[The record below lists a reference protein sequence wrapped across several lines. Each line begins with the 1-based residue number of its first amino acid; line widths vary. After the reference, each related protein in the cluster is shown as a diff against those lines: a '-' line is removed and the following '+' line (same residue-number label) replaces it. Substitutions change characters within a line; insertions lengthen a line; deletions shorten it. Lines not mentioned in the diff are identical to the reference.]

1 MNGSAG
7 DGFILFV
14 VHFRL
19 YFSYRKRRNVFFFFF
34 WSYELSYN
42 AKYYSLITV
51 PCLFIIYDEEQVEWL
66 THGLSV
72 ERDDS
77 NSILN
82 ARVDNT

>member
-1 MNGSAG
+1 MARLEMVSFYLL
-7 DGFILFV
+7 FISVCISRIGKGAMF
-14 VHFRL
+14 
-19 YFSYRKRRNVFFFFF
+19 FFFFF

-42 AKYYSLITV
+42 AKYYPLITV